1 MLAVA
6 PGETRR
12 AQTREGVDAVHTGAA
27 VEAGAAEKNK
37 NKCCMKFSEIKVF
50 CSFLGRSKSIE
61 LSLPELQAHL
71 ICPQKVKNKC
81 IFSNNTL
88 LITQTFSFSHQ
99 GASLMVLRETSL
111 GILQQKKKLIYGKL
125 LNLLCVAEL

>member
-1 MLAVA
+1 MSPSSHLTVESSVSGWAGALVRAIAVLAGAAIQAGFGVALIDVVLAVA

-37 NKCCMKFSEIKVF
+37 NKCCMTFSKIKVF
-50 CSFLGRSKSIE
+50 CSFLGRGKSIE

-71 ICPQKVKNKC
+71 ICPQKVK
-81 IFSNNTL
+81 
-88 LITQTFSFSHQ
+88 
-99 GASLMVLRETSL
+99 
-111 GILQQKKKLIYGKL
+111 KK
-125 LNLLCVAEL
+125 